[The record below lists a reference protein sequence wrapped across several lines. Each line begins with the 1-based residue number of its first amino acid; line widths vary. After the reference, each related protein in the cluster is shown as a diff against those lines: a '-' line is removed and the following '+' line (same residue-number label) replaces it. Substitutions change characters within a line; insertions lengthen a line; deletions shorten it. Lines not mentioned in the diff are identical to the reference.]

1 MNTSTPM
8 TTITLA
14 AGAVLTVL
22 GIAGYA
28 LSGAASLTALIPA
41 LVGVLLAICG
51 VLARQDKLR
60 RHAIHAA
67 LAVAL
72 LGALGSLMNVVK
84 IGQVFAG
91 TAQRPTAVVVST
103 IMFLILVAYL
113 AVGVRSFVAARR
125 GGALAS

>member
-41 LVGVLLAICG
+41 LVGVLILICG
-51 VLARQDKLR
+51 VLARQEKLR

-125 GGALAS
+125 GPVTS